1 MNLIYQNLISSINNP
16 IRVTKK
22 TTTAIDHFITNS
34 FVENTFKTAIIKSDV
49 SDHFPI
55 CIFFPSTNLFTKND
69 VIYQQ
74 RNINDEK
81 IEAFPQ
87 NLYQY
92 VGNTVKTH
100 QDANE
105 TYNNFI
111 LTFCTI
117 MMLFFL

>member
-1 MNLIYQNLISSINNP
+1 MFQ
-16 IRVTKK
+16 
-22 TTTAIDHFITNS
+22 
-34 FVENTFKTAIIKSDV
+34 II
-49 SDHFPI
+49 FQFAF
-55 CIFFPSTNLFTKND
+55 FFPSTNLFTKND